1 MGHEMW
7 AFSLII
13 SAIACD
19 GIQQRIVPEAWK
31 QQEGEPIY
39 VLLKIAHEFHET
51 EEFVGTAENCL
62 AQRHVGVMKAN
73 QDHNEP
79 GGQQDS
85 ELLFGDRMHLA
96 EIEVGF
102 PSLKDVFDP
111 PA

>member
-1 MGHEMW
+1 M
-7 AFSLII
+7 
-13 SAIACD
+13 
-19 GIQQRIVPEAWK
+19 EAT
-31 QQEGEPIY
+31 EGEPIQ
-39 VLLKIAHEFHET
+39 VLLKIAHEFHEAQG
-51 EEFVGTAENCL
+51 FMGTAENFTT
-62 AQRHVGVMKAN
+62 QRHVGVMKAD
-73 QDHNEP
+73 QDHDEP